1 MIFLIKKN
9 KIKIYKFNLLNKSEI
24 KIKEKLFSYIYS
36 NTIGKANT
44 KHNSKPSYGIVVVT
58 RKKENGALPFLYGK
72 NQIVLHM
79 KKILKLYYI
88 KYI

>member
-36 NTIGKANT
+36 NTIRKANT
-44 KHNSKPSYGIVVVT
+44 KHNSKPSYGIVVMI
-58 RKKENGALPFLYGK
+58 REKENDALPFLYGK